1 MSVRFPELQI
11 FVEIFCTNLQS
22 PIWSHHVGY
31 FQGTATLEPST
42 ITPTHSWAI
51 WWPVS
56 TYCWLFQPA
65 CTILVAPYTWLL
77 IMTWASAVLSRLI
90 SRLLPKGKSCL
101 IFQFSTKWSSVYR
114 VCAPSWGGGG
124 RYFLKR
130 GWWGCAAGWGRIFNR
145 VTRMGSHIFWI
156 LWQDSSS
163 YLRFATVPECLYCW
177 WKENCSFLN
186 IRQYINRKWLSWD
199 RENNIFPQKWLR
211 RNL

>member
-101 IFQFSTKWSSVYR
+101 IFQFSTK
-114 VCAPSWGGGG
+114 
-124 RYFLKR
+124 
-130 GWWGCAAGWGRIFNR
+130 
-145 VTRMGSHIFWI
+145 
-156 LWQDSSS
+156 
-163 YLRFATVPECLYCW
+163 
-177 WKENCSFLN
+177 
-186 IRQYINRKWLSWD
+186 
-199 RENNIFPQKWLR
+199 
-211 RNL
+211 